1 MPKEMIIEKN
11 VSINNN
17 IGEVFSFLKETR
29 NQDKFSVWNMKDP
42 NMKKSYS
49 GIDGTKGFIYSW
61 DSKDKNVGAGA
72 QEIIDIKEGN
82 RIDYEMRFSRPMQN
96 TATASFV
103 LDKIDENTTS
113 VTWTFRSPTKFPM
126 SLFSPIFK
134 KILGKQLDQGLQNL
148 KSLLDKK

>member
-1 MPKEMIIEKN
+1 MIIEKN

>member
-1 MPKEMIIEKN
+1 MIIEKN

-103 LDKIDENTTS
+103 LDKIDGNTTS